1 MGKYDWMF
9 DVLSDIEAYS
19 RKNDLPQIAE
29 EVEKA
34 RLTAAKELTDRRNV
48 PVTETDRP
56 SALFRAQVTQ

>member
-34 RLTAAKELTDRRNV
+34 RLIAAKELTDRRNV
-48 PVTETDRP
+48 SVTETDRP
-56 SALFRAQVTQ
+56 SSLFRAQFTQ